1 MGMGTKS
8 TQELLSA
15 VVDGHDQLI
24 ARMYLA
30 AALIA
35 EGAKV
40 EAAFS
45 EAKSRLAQTK
55 ADLAKVQAEVDEL
68 RAQVEPLREEQARLA
83 SVINQAKENL
93 AEKIK
98 EEAA

>member
-1 MGMGTKS
+1 MYTKS

-40 EAAFS
+40 EAEFKQAQ
-45 EAKSRLAQTK
+45 SRRAQAQ
-55 ADLAKVQAEVDEL
+55 ADLAEVQAEVDEL
-68 RAQVEPLREEQARLA
+68 RAQVEPLREEQARLTG
-83 SVINQAKENL
+83 VINQARENL
-93 AEKIK
+93 GEQIK